1 MMSCASLTPAQAEK
15 YFEHESEY
23 YTKNITNFDRWHGT
37 LAESM
42 GLSGECSKEQ
52 FDEILKHI
60 KEHGRKR
67 AGIDCTFSAPKSVSL
82 ATAAD
87 EKTKADMIESH
98 QAAVAKIA
106 EEIELNL
113 LQTRSNGKTHQTTN
127 MIAAE
132 FLHEL
137 ARPTEQ
143 NNYVPDLDLHG
154 HLVILNTTVFDGKD
168 LSLDYEKIMSKKNI
182 EMYGLMY
189 RQELAKEL
197 QKKGYELEITDE
209 KNGFFELA
217 GFDRETILEYSNRRK
232 EILSV
237 ADEHGITDMQK
248 ANQFSRET
256 KDKAKANLDEVRESV
271 KKELFESG
279 KIKIRREETGYGN
292 ERNEADRIA
301 KEYAEE
307 REISDGRN
315 PAIRSGAENPFYE
328 RNITDITDFG
338 NGKRLNNSAFEKR
351 HSLPHM
357 SESSLAQ
364 KSRRTN
370 VFLPPPQLSRLA
382 KLTERRIRDNY
393 LRHENEKRQRLE
405 RENRPEK
412 IQKIGHEAIKKLSM
426 ETLAFT
432 ALEARKRIMSA
443 GVLEGITEEEAR
455 QIMQSEKLISLGHLK
470 DNGRPSKDN
479 YLTTQQNLKNEKNMI
494 ERMKHGKNTMDYK
507 ILSLDDS
514 KRALD
519 LAEARA
525 KARGEENSDF
535 SIAGGEQGAA
545 LHHILTSHDK
555 YIAIQGQAGTGKTTL
570 MQRLKWIA
578 DDENITVLGMC
589 ATGKAADGL
598 QAESGI
604 NSSTIHAFLNKLEAG
619 KLNEQTGAD
628 RVKAAAAELTAEALS
643 NGRPPHKSAPIPER
657 RGLDAI
663 KRAGRE
669 LAAETFLHGKD
680 LADYK
685 KGLRQEDRELYY
697 EQERERKA
705 ERGEGIKNEWDFSAV
720 QKCQGREIWVLDE
733 AGLIASPLMHQI
745 MTAAEARGAQ
755 VVLSGDVDQ
764 LPAVGAG
771 EPMKTLLNEGIST
784 TYLEDI
790 RRQKD
795 NAELLAAVKESVS
808 GDHLKTFEKL
818 DEMGDYHE
826 IKDNTERRAYIMKEM
841 TDGVNIKDYK
851 ENLLLV
857 STNADRQRYNR
868 DIREIFVERGELAK
882 GEQYKIKIQNGD
894 KTYTETRH
902 FAENDRIIFT
912 ANDNKVGVKNG
923 TLAVIDRIDGNTI
936 TATTDQGKTVTWSMD
951 KYNSLDHAYAVTN
964 YKAQGM
970 SVGSKE
976 RSEEGIEVFRGKVV
990 CDMNTQGKRQDR
1002 NALYVDISRAKT
1014 HAIVVTDDKAK
1025 LEHDTRDFAKKIT
1038 FKDFDPAKQKEYH
1051 APEVNSREQMEKLLD
1066 NVKKHLAPP
1075 PPPSVER
1082 VPEPTLTPEQRR
1094 EELNKTA
1101 EKILKP
1107 QKEQKEE
1114 LILTR

>member
-1 MMSCASLTPAQAEK
+1 MLTCKSLNFEQAQT
-15 YFEHESEY
+15 YFEKTAEY
-23 YTKNITNFDRWHGT
+23 YTKNMTNYDRWHGN
-37 LAESM
+37 LAAALGM
-42 GLSGECSKEQ
+42 TGECSKEQ
-52 FDEILKHI
+52 FDEVLNHI
-60 KEHGRKR
+60 KENGRER
-67 AGIDCTFSAPKSVSL
+67 AGVDCAFSAPKSVSL

-87 EKTKADMIESH
+87 EKTRADMIASH
-98 QAAVAKIA
+98 QNAVAKIA
-106 EEIELNL
+106 EEIELRL

-132 FLHEL
+132 FLHEM

-154 HLVILNTTVFDGKD
+154 HLTVLNATNFDGKD
-168 LSLDYEKIMSKKNI
+168 LSLDYEKLMSDDNQKLF
-182 EMYGLMY
+182 GLMY
-189 RQELAKEL
+189 RQELAAEL
-197 QKKGYELEITDE
+197 QKRGYELEITDE

-217 GFDRETILEYSNRRK
+217 GFDRETILEYSNRRR

-237 ADEHGITDMQK
+237 AAEHGITDMQK
-248 ANQFSRET
+248 ANQFSRQT
-256 KDKAKANLDEVRESV
+256 KSKGKADLDEVRESV

-279 KIKIRREETGYGN
+279 KIVIKREEEHYGN
-292 ERNEADRIA
+292 DRNEADEIA
-301 KEYAEE
+301 REYAAEI
-307 REISDGRN
+307 EISDGRN
-315 PAIRSGAENPFYE
+315 FELNGGAENPFYE
-328 RNITDITDFG
+328 RHISDITDFG
-338 NGKRLNNSAFEKR
+338 NDERFDNKIFAER
-351 HSLPHM
+351 HRLPHL
-357 SESSLAQ
+357 SERSLAQ
-364 KSRRTN
+364 KQSRTN
-370 VFLPPPQLSRLA
+370 VLLPPSELSRLA
-382 KLTERRIRDNY
+382 KLTERRIRNRY
-393 LRHENEKRQRLE
+393 LRQENEKRRRLE
-405 RENRPEK
+405 RENRPDK

-426 ETLAFT
+426 ESLAFT
-432 ALEARKRIMSA
+432 ALEARKRIMAA
-443 GVLEGITEEEAR
+443 GILEGITEDEAKD
-455 QIMQSEKLISLGHLK
+455 IMEREKLISLGHLK
-470 DNGRPSKDN
+470 DKGRPSKDN
-479 YLTTQQNLKNEKNMI
+479 YLTTAENLKNEKTMI
-494 ERMKHGKNTMDYK
+494 ARMKNGKNTMDYK
-507 ILSLDDS
+507 ILNAEQS

-525 KARGEENSDF
+525 KAREEENSDF

-578 DDENITVLGMC
+578 DEQEITVLGMC

-604 NSSTIHAFLNKLEAG
+604 NSSTIHAFLNKLESG
-619 KLNEQTGAD
+619 KFNEPTPEE
-628 RVKAAAAELTAEALS
+628 RVKTAAAELATEVLT
-643 NGRPPHKSAPIPER
+643 NGRPPRQTAPTPER
-657 RGLDAI
+657 IGKDAV

-669 LAAETFLHGKD
+669 LAAETFLSGKD
-680 LADYK
+680 LAEEK
-685 KGLRQEDRELYY
+685 KKLRAEDRELYY
-697 EQERERKA
+697 EQERERQA
-705 ERGEGIKNEWDFSAV
+705 PQGIKNEWDFSSV

-808 GDHLKTFEKL
+808 GDHLKTFERL
-818 DEMGDYHE
+818 DSMGDYHE
-826 IKDNTERRAYIMKEM
+826 IKDNAERRAYIMKEM
-841 TDGVNIKDYK
+841 SEGVAVKDYK

-868 DIREIFVERGELAK
+868 DIREIFVKRGELEQ
-882 GEQYKIKIQNGD
+882 GEQYKIKVQNGD
-894 KTYTETRH
+894 KTYTEARH
-902 FAENDRIIFT
+902 FSANDRIIFT

-936 TATTDQGKTVTWSMD
+936 TAITDQGKTVIWDMD
-951 KYNSLDHAYAVTN
+951 KYNSVDHAYAVTN

-970 SVGSKE
+970 SVGTKE
-976 RSEEGIEVFRGKVV
+976 KSEEGIEVFRGKVV
-990 CDMNTQGKRQDR
+990 CDMSTTGKRQDR

-1014 HAIVVTDDKAK
+1014 HAIVVTDDKKK
-1025 LEHDTRDFAKKIT
+1025 LEHDTRDFAQKVT
-1038 FKDFDPAKQKEYH
+1038 FKDFDPTKQKAYH
-1051 APEVNSREQMEKLLD
+1051 APEVNNREQMEKLLD
-1066 NVKKHLAPP
+1066 NVRRHTAPP

-1082 VPEPTLTPEQRR
+1082 VPEKPTLTPEQKRA
-1094 EELNKTA
+1094 ELNKTA
-1101 EKILKP
+1101 EKILNP
-1107 QKEQKEE
+1107 QKTEE
-1114 LILTR
+1114 IEHVLSR